1 MYLISRNKLSYCG
14 VNHSMNNKQN
24 ILNSWSDY
32 LIVCKKSLGLCK
44 RTHRISIASNESLGS
59 DSIDGRIL
67 KLVPSAIHSH
77 ANHQFVLT
85 RAISPP
91 VGCRPLLRYFKKI
104 NKCLSPRNTDIFF
117 SEMQSGAEIRNTYH
131 VQLSRIPSFGL
142 GPEQRAVVSCL
153 GLPSTVEVVRHQV
166 DEVHISTVY
175 HWLNITPSSTNRLGQ
190 VFILMIT
197 KRIHAEICTSDQN
210 VSL

>member
-67 KLVPSAIHSH
+67 ELVPSAIHSN

-91 VGCRPLLRYFKKI
+91 VGCRPLLWYFKKKKKI
-104 NKCLSPRNTDIFF
+104 NVLLPEIRIFF
-117 SEMQSGAEIRNTYH
+117 LMQSGAEVRDTYH